1 MPFLEM
7 NDPDNSPISE
17 TLEDRIK
24 ILLASIAAEET
35 RLSSEIQATIKTI
48 KSASN
53 TTGELFENNLVS
65 IIATLIQK
73 NSNIEQELKDSIK
86 KEMDFQLDLENLL
99 NKTPDSTGVTE
110 NTIHDSEYHEK
121 ENTGS

>member
-1 MPFLEM
+1 
-7 NDPDNSPISE
+7 NSPISE